1 MNEVAEQ
8 AKPSWFERQRKQR
21 RWFDHLIRSGGRYVD
36 NYGDHYAAAITYFS
50 ILALVP
56 LLMVAFSIAGVI
68 LAGDAVLLARLTDQ
82 IASIMPGGASSE
94 VKKILDTV
102 LKERQTVGYVGFVV
116 ALYSG
121 YSWMV
126 SLRDALTA
134 QWGLARP
141 ELPFLRTILKDLL
154 ALISLGLALVIS
166 FGITVAGSGMA
177 ETILGW
183 IGLADQGWAQ
193 ASIRV
198 LSILLSLAANWLV
211 FLWVLAKL
219 PRKPVTWRSAMR
231 GAIFGTVGF
240 ELLKQAGAL
249 YLGQVTKSPTGAV
262 FGSILGLFI
271 FVNLVARLLVFSAAW
286 TATSRDN
293 APAPAETTPAPTAIR
308 PVVEVHNGP
317 SPKTAVGLLG
327 VGLLLGRLLRFR
339 RPGR

>member
-1 MNEVAEQ
+1 MAEQ
-8 AKPSWFERQRKQR
+8 AKPSWFERKRKQH
-21 RWFDHLIRSGGRYVD
+21 RWFDHLIRSGGRYMD

-50 ILALVP
+50 ILAIVP
-56 LLMVAFSIAGVI
+56 LLMVAFSVAGVI
-68 LAGDAVLLARLTDQ
+68 LEGDAVLLAQFKAEIVAALPR
-82 IASIMPGGASSE
+82 GADSS
-94 VKKILDTV
+94 VDGILNTV
-102 LKERQTVGYVGFVV
+102 LAERRTVGYFGFVV

-154 ALISLGLALVIS
+154 ALVSLGVALLIS
-166 FGITVAGSGMA
+166 IGITVAGSGMA
-177 ETILGW
+177 ETVLGW
-183 IGLADQGWAQ
+183 VGLADQGWAQ
-193 ASIRV
+193 ASIRALSIV
-198 LSILLSLAANWLV
+198 LSLGANWLV

-231 GAIFGTVGF
+231 GAIFGAIGF

-249 YLGQVTKSPTGAV
+249 YLSQVTKSTTGAV

-286 TATSRDN
+286 TATARDN
-293 APAPAETTPAPTAIR
+293 APAPVEKATPAPAVIQ
-308 PVVEVHNGP
+308 PIVEVHGRP
-317 SPKTAVGLLG
+317 SPRAAVGLLG

-339 RPGR
+339 RTGR